1 MFLWISNGR
10 YQHQTNKHAE
20 VKRYPFDSG
29 HTVLYPSR
37 DITFYVRMMTSC
49 DTYGD
54 IEDVWMKVANIWNK
68 DFAYIRAKTQEIK
81 DTQQAEPI
89 QEFAENAEH
98 SI

>member
-1 MFLWISNGR
+1 M
-10 YQHQTNKHAE
+10 YK
-20 VKRYPFDSG
+20 
-29 HTVLYPSR
+29 
-37 DITFYVRMMTSC
+37 SC

>member
-1 MFLWISNGR
+1 M
-10 YQHQTNKHAE
+10 
-20 VKRYPFDSG
+20 
-29 HTVLYPSR
+29 TVC
-37 DITFYVRMMTSC
+37 DKSC